1 MLFIFKKHFVA
12 GVFGRSITIQSERCG
27 FKSQLCC
34 LLANTGA
41 AL

>member
-1 MLFIFKKHFVA
+1 MLFIFKKYFVA
-12 GVFGRSITIQSERCG
+12 GVYGRSIAMHSKRCG
-27 FKSQLCC
+27 FKSQLRC